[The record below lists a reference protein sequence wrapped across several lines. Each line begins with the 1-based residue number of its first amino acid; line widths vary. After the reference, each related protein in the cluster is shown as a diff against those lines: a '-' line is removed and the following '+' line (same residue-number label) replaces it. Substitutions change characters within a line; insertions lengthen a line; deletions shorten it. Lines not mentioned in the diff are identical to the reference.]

1 MAMRHASEERVDKLR
16 PGKADRVITNARI
29 ISMTSDEGA
38 TALAVAGDRVMAV
51 GSEAELGAQAGPG
64 TVVEDLH
71 GAIVLPGLIDA
82 HNHLL
87 MTGQILRQIQLY
99 DCRSIEQIL
108 ERVREVAAHT
118 PPGSWILG
126 RGWDESL
133 LEEHRHPTRHDLDRV
148 SPDHPV
154 VLHRVWNRL
163 VANSRAIER
172 AGVSRETPD
181 PPADQPYAGGF
192 ERDATG
198 EPTGLFRD
206 RAKELITSAVPQPT
220 QAELVEAIQTACRE
234 YNRLG
239 IIAVSEPGLSP
250 EQMRAFHEAALQG
263 VLTVRT
269 AMSIAGWGF
278 GAQRDD
284 ALIEGRLAGIGVM
297 GGFGN
302 DLLWIDGVKLMP
314 DGGVGDRTARL
325 YEPYAGE
332 PDNHGSWTVPP
343 DELASHIQWA
353 HEHGY
358 AMDIHTCGD
367 EAQDVA
373 VMAFARA
380 QETAPNPRLRHRVH
394 HAYLPTEQA
403 LVLMAKHQIPAVVSN
418 PFLWS
423 LGESYRASIGDE
435 RAARMMPMRT
445 YLNRGVPLA
454 GSSDSPVASH
464 NPWIGI
470 ASAISRTTVN
480 GTVLGPQERLTA
492 DEALRMYLTGGAFVL
507 NRQGSLGIITA
518 GALADL
524 VVLDADPR
532 TLQPDEL
539 MAIEARATMTGGRWV
554 HDAR

>member
-1 MAMRHASEERVDKLR
+1 MAAERVL
-16 PGKADRVITNARI
+16 VNARVVT
-29 ISMTSDEGA
+29 ISAGDA
-38 TALAVAGDRVMAV
+38 PTAIAVAGGRIMAV
-51 GSEAELGAQAGPG
+51 GSDAEIAALIGSG

-71 GAIVLPGLIDA
+71 GATVLPGLIDA

-87 MTGQILRQIQLY
+87 MTGQILQQIQLY
-99 DCRSIEQIL
+99 DCRSIDQIL
-108 ERVREVAAHT
+108 ERVRAAVAQM

-133 LEEHRHPTRHDLDRV
+133 LAERRHPTRHDLDRV
-148 SPDHPV
+148 APDHPV

-172 AGVSRETPD
+172 AGIARDTPD

-192 ERDATG
+192 ERDAAG

-206 RAKELITSAVPQPT
+206 RAKELITSAVPHPT
-220 QAELVEAIQTACRE
+220 QAELVDAIQTACRE

-239 IIAVSEPGLSP
+239 ITAVSEPGLSP

-284 ALIEGRLAGIGVM
+284 ALIEDRLDGIGVM

-325 YEPYAGE
+325 YEPYEGE

-343 DELASHIQWA
+343 DELVAHIQWA

-373 VMAFARA
+373 VTAFTRA
-380 QETAPNPRLRHRVH
+380 QEIAPNPRLRHRVH

-403 LVLMAKHQIPAVVSN
+403 LTAMALHQIPAVVSN

-423 LGESYRASIGDE
+423 LGESYRTAIGDA

-454 GSSDSPVASH
+454 GSSDSPVATH
-464 NPWIGI
+464 NPWIGM
-470 ASAISRTTVN
+470 ASAITRTTVR
-480 GTVLGPQERLTA
+480 GTVLGADERLSP
-492 DEALRMYLTGGAFVL
+492 DEALRMYLSGGAFVL
-507 NRQGSLGIITA
+507 NRQDSLGTITT

-524 VVLDADPR
+524 IVLDADPR
-532 TLQPDEL
+532 TLSPDAL
-539 MAIEARATMTGGRWV
+539 MAVEALATMVGGRWV